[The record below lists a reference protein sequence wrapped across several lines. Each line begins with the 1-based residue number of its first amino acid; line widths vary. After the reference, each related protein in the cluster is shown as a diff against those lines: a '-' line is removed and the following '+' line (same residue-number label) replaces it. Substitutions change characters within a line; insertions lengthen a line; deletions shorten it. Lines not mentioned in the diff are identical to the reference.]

1 MKLSSVKFRNQNIFL
16 VEFDFLNLKLTIC
29 LNKITIAATIEIP
42 WKDSGLVRNPKNKN
56 KGKFVT
62 LASFLELAKA
72 NKTGGVLINIQV
84 SFHVLLHIELQIE
97 KDDKLI
103 TIIGNSFV

>member
-1 MKLSSVKFRNQNIFL
+1 MTKFDI
-16 VEFDFLNLKLTIC
+16 LNLELPFC
-29 LNKITIAATIEIP
+29 LNNITIAATIEIP

-72 NKTGGVLINIQV
+72 NKTGGILINIQV
-84 SFHVLLHIELQIE
+84 RFHIPFAYATQHFDAET
-97 KDDKLI
+97 K
-103 TIIGNSFV
+103 G